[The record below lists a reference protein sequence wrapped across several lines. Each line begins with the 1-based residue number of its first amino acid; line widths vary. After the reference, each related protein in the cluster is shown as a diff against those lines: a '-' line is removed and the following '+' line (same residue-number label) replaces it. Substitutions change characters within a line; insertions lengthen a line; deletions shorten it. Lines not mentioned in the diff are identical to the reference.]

1 MYQYTVIDVEYNKQ
15 TFTFNTYEELLAH
28 YHTYFEP
35 YTQGCDPYYRVVG
48 WISRNACLVR

>member
-1 MYQYTVIDVEYNKQ
+1 MYQYTVVDVEYNEQ
-15 TFTFNTYEELLAH
+15 TFTFNTYEKLLAH
-28 YHTYFEP
+28 YNTYFKP